1 MQEKSFTSLWLGS
14 IMVLMQRTLDW
25 GNSLKISLSS
35 LCIEVKRVRKKKQT
49 QESAGWCVWA
59 ISFSFL
65 GSQHNECQR
74 LCRGK
79 TKPGL
84 VHDVPVQKPLI
95 YRLTATFERCE
106 IRWFTCSLLRPV
118 RTCLSFWGK
127 RSNSVIQQTVRS
139 WIWRNWRRRKLHL
152 SKTACENRSSESPCL
167 SASNCLRHR
176 AKKSNERDG

>member
-1 MQEKSFTSLWLGS
+1 MRPKSVRTFRFDSL
-14 IMVLMQRTLDW
+14 
-25 GNSLKISLSS
+25 
-35 LCIEVKRVRKKKQT
+35 
-49 QESAGWCVWA
+49 
-59 ISFSFL
+59 L
-65 GSQHNECQR
+65 GSQHTCQW

-84 VHDVPVQKPLI
+84 VHDAPVQKSLI

-106 IRWFTCSLLRPV
+106 IRWRRFTCSLLRPV

-139 WIWRNWRRRKLHL
+139 GIWRNWRRRKLHL

-167 SASNCLRHR
+167 SASNCILHR
-176 AKKSNERDG
+176 AKNDFRHQEMDSLVLWSMQHAFMTLNNLWKQK